1 MPPLVDERRR
11 SDGNPSAHAKMKTQA
26 LMSLSA
32 VLMAAL
38 GLCASFL
45 PQEILSYFG
54 ADPRGLG
61 VLLIQVVGALYL
73 GFAMLNWMA
82 RANLIGGVYS
92 RPVAMGNFL
101 HFAVVAVTLLK
112 ALLGG
117 MRSEVVLIGGLVY
130 SVFAV
135 WFGLVV
141 FTHPKKQA

>member
-1 MPPLVDERRR
+1 MERKPGLQVPGDTAMRT
-11 SDGNPSAHAKMKTQA
+11 KA

-32 VLMAAL
+32 LLMAIL
-38 GLCASFL
+38 GICASFL
-45 PQEILSYFG
+45 PQEILSYSG

-61 VLLIQVVGALYL
+61 VLLVQVVGALYL

-117 MRSEVVLIGGLVY
+117 MRAEAILAGAVVY
-130 SVFAV
+130 SVFAI

-141 FTHPKKQA
+141 FTHPRKQA